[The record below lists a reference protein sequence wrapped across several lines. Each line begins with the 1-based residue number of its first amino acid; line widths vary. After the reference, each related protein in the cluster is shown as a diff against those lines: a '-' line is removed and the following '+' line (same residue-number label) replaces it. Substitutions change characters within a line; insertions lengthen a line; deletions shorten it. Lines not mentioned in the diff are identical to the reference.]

1 MSILSTSSTSTRH
14 FDMNIAAALGDINAA
29 IIIQQ
34 LHYWMNKKE
43 VGVIIE
49 GVKYVY
55 NTFVDWVN
63 EQFSW
68 LSVWQFRKAMSLLRS
83 LGIVKV
89 VRYKAHQWNQTNY
102 YTLDSDRL
110 WSWAKA
116 ESIEIS
122 EMWSNTPQ
130 DERSLTLEVRD
141 SELSLNEPKITT
153 REVTAK
159 TSDPASFQDARE
171 RAPRNK
177 LKRRGNTKEGK
188 VTNRKENC
196 PYRSK

>member
-1 MSILSTSSTSTRH
+1 MSILSTSPTSTRH
-14 FDMNIAAALGDINAA
+14 FDMKIAAALGDINAA

-63 EQFSW
+63 EQFQW

-89 VRYKAHQWNQTNY
+89 VRYKARQWNQTNY
-102 YTLDSDRL
+102 YSLDSDRL
-110 WSWAKA
+110 IEWAKA

-122 EMWSNTPQ
+122 EMCATSPQ
-130 DERSLTLEVRD
+130 GEGYFPLEVRS
-141 SELSLNEPKITT
+141 SELSLNEPKTTT
-153 REVTAK
+153 REVTAEQ
-159 TSDPASFQDARE
+159 SVA
-171 RAPRNK
+171 APRK
-177 LKRRGNTKEGK
+177 TALREEEIQKRVKSPPLKR
-188 VTNRKENC
+188 C
-196 PYRSK
+196 F

>member
-1 MSILSTSSTSTRH
+1 
-14 FDMNIAAALGDINAA
+14 
-29 IIIQQ
+29 
-34 LHYWMNKKE
+34 MNKKE

-68 LSVWQFRKAMSLLRS
+68 LSVWQFRKAMDLLRS

-89 VRYKAHQWNQTNY
+89 VRYKARQWNQTNY
-102 YTLDSDRL
+102 YTLDGDRL
-110 WSWAKA
+110 VEYLKSQSS

-130 DERSLTLEVRD
+130 GKNNQHFEMRNSDI
-141 SELSLNEPKITT
+141 SLNETKITS
-153 REVTAK
+153 RDLTAEQ
-159 TSDPASFQDARE
+159 SVA
-171 RAPRNK
+171 APRETA
-177 LKRRGNTKEGK
+177 LREEEIQKRSTSYHRLASNE
-188 VTNRKENC
+188 
-196 PYRSK
+196 